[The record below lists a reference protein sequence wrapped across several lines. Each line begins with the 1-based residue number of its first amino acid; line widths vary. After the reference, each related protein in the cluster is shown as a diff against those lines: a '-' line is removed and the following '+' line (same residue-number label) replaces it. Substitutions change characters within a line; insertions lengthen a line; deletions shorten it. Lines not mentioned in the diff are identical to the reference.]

1 VVPARNVR
9 LPTGEDGE
17 VSEPAIVE

>member
-17 VSEPAIVE
+17 VTEPAIVE